1 MMFLSEKMGLRP
13 GGLGNGGRPMMA
25 TPDDPYGVSGGASR
39 VSDAAGRMTGSAAS
53 SARSAAGTVQSSL
66 SGAAEAAQR
75 QASNVTGA
83 VADTMRQTAGTVGD
97 TMTQTAATVG
107 DTVRQTAAT
116 VGDTVK
122 QTTATVGD
130 TVEGATNAVRATTHD
145 LRDQASGAVEQMR
158 RGAQNA
164 AGAMRDTAAS
174 MGGRLADTADRTRR
188 QAAEAVRHGRD
199 SATSF
204 ITEQPLLCAAIGVA
218 VGAALA
224 SILPSTDAENQWMGE
239 ASDAVK
245 GGAGHVGSDALES
258 AKNVASKVEDRAQ
271 TALKEEGFS
280 PTAVAEAARSLGE
293 GIQQGAMKQPTTG
306 TGPQEGLAGS
316 SRS

>member
-1 MMFLSEKMGLRP
+1 M
-13 GGLGNGGRPMMA
+13 
-25 TPDDPYGVSGGASR
+25 
-39 VSDAAGRMTGSAAS
+39 
-53 SARSAAGTVQSSL
+53 
-66 SGAAEAAQR
+66 
-75 QASNVTGA
+75 
-83 VADTMRQTAGTVGD
+83 
-97 TMTQTAATVG
+97 
-107 DTVRQTAAT
+107 
-116 VGDTVK
+116 K

-130 TVEGATNAVRATTHD
+130 TVEGAADAVRATTHD

-258 AKNVASKVEDRAQ
+258 AKNVASKVADRAQ

-306 TGPQEGLAGS
+306 TGPQEGLAGIES
-316 SRS
+316 QLSEGRRCRSGVCYGRFWPMGP